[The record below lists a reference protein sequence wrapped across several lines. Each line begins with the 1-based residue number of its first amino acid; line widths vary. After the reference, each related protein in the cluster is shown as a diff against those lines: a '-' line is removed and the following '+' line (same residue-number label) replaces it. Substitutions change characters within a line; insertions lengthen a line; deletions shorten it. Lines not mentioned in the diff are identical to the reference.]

1 MKKEPTKKAPA
12 KKAPAKKAPAK
23 KAPTKK
29 APAKKAKV
37 TLLEFSMTA
46 VIPTMSYG
54 NIQPTISVKAK
65 TLEEANEFV
74 LPYIEELYKTYAYS
88 ENKTSYPR
96 FMKEKVTVTEKV
108 VDVKKKEQAK
118 EVKVPVKTE
127 VAETVKETEKV
138 STPEVKKE
146 VLQVPSKPSEGDSL
160 SASLEESRSF
170 TKASKAIASAMSI
183 DAVDQLQAQIHRSKN
198 LTEPEKP
205 LLLEE
210 CLLKR
215 KELKT
220 A

>member
-1 MKKEPTKKAPA
+1 MKKEPT
-12 KKAPAKKAPAK
+12 KKAPAK

-37 TLLEFSMTA
+37 TLLEFSITA

-74 LPYIEELYKTYAYS
+74 LPYIEELYKTYAYA

-118 EVKVPVKTE
+118 TE
-127 VAETVKETEKV
+127 VAETVKKTEKV

-183 DAVDQLQAQIHRSKN
+183 DAVDQLQAQINRSKN

>member
-1 MKKEPTKKAPA
+1 MKKEPTKKAPT
-12 KKAPAKKAPAK
+12 K

-37 TLLEFSMTA
+37 TLLEFSITA

-118 EVKVPVKTE
+118 TE

-183 DAVDQLQAQIHRSKN
+183 DAVDQLQAQINRSKN